1 MLLDIPCTLMRGGTS
16 KGLVFFE
23 EDLPSDVPSRDR
35 ILLAAMGSPDHR
47 QIDGG
52 GGGDSLTSKVAI
64 VGRAEPGMGADIT
77 YLFAQVAID
86 RAVVDTTPNCGNM
99 LAAVA
104 PFAIEH
110 GLVAAR
116 DGETMVMVYN
126 INTKTVA
133 EVIVQTPGGRVTYKG
148 NLQIAGVPGTAA
160 PIKIDFRNGA
170 GSKTGKLLPTGAV
183 RDVIDGVPVSC
194 VDMTTPMLLIPA
206 AAVGKTGHESKAE
219 LDADKDLLARLEF
232 LRQEASRRMGM
243 GEALG
248 KVVPKLALISSP
260 LQGWGVTSRYFTP
273 SKCHAAHAVTGAV
286 CIAVAAGLD
295 GSIVHELAV
304 HPNGRPRFIRV
315 EHPSGFLDV
324 ELTITGSGLFTRVLH
339 ASVLRTARRLFNGHV
354 LVSDAVLADL
364 EAMVA

>member
-1 MLLDIPCTLMRGGTS
+1 MSHRVIASCWRRW
-16 KGLVFFE
+16 GL
-23 EDLPSDVPSRDR
+23 
-35 ILLAAMGSPDHR
+35 PDHR
-47 QIDGG
+47 QIDGV

-116 DGETMVMVYN
+116 VGDTSVMVYN

-194 VDMTTPMLLIPA
+194 VDMTTPMLLIPPRR
-206 AAVGKTGHESKAE
+206 S
-219 LDADKDLLARLEF
+219 ARPGMRARPNSMPTRISWRAWNSCGRK
-232 LRQEASRRMGM
+232 LRA
-243 GEALG
+243 
-248 KVVPKLALISSP
+248 
-260 LQGWGVTSRYFTP
+260 GWGWARPAARSFP
-273 SKCHAAHAVTGAV
+273 SW
-286 CIAVAAGLD
+286 
-295 GSIVHELAV
+295 
-304 HPNGRPRFIRV
+304 R
-315 EHPSGFLDV
+315 
-324 ELTITGSGLFTRVLH
+324 
-339 ASVLRTARRLFNGHV
+339 
-354 LVSDAVLADL
+354 
-364 EAMVA
+364 